1 MYELYCDWW
10 DNVQSTFLY
19 YVSCTQFS
27 EFWHL
32 TENVSDIYLL
42 KQNNLKLKETE
53 SKKITAA
60 LQAAQVIA
68 ILKEDRL

>member
-1 MYELYCDWW
+1 MFELYCDWW
-10 DNVQSTFLY
+10 DTVQSTFLY
-19 YVSCTQFS
+19 YFRCTRFS
-27 EFWHL
+27 EFWKQKK
-32 TENVSDIYLL
+32 NVSDIYLL

-60 LQAAQVIA
+60 LQAAKVIA